1 MLEPRNDVFIF
12 DVCDEDIYRYR
23 VFAQE
28 RLFLNIEAQ
37 YILRNRVLLQKD

>member
-1 MLEPRNDVFIF
+1 MLEPRNDVFTF
-12 DVCDEDIYRYR
+12 DVCDEDIYR

-28 RLFLNIEAQ
+28 RLFLNIEPQ

>member
-12 DVCDEDIYRYR
+12 DVCDEDIYR